1 MPTLDRRT
9 VAGAAVLG
17 AVVAASLLSSP
28 AAAVDAAERAAANPL
43 LFGAVVVG
51 LYLVRPFLAWPTT
64 LVAIVVGYG
73 YGVALGV
80 PVALAGAVLT
90 SLPPFL
96 GVRWIAGAD
105 GFWDRLGDAGD
116 RFFGST
122 GHVRGVTAARL
133 LPVPADA
140 VTCTAAASGVSLPAF
155 ALGTVFGELPWTV
168 AAVLLGHSAESVAA
182 RGLGDVSLPLI
193 VACLA
198 AAALLLAGPA
208 YQYLGARGA
217 AS

>member
-1 MPTLDRRT
+1 MPEFDRRT

-28 AAAVDAAERAAANPL
+28 ATAIDAAERAAADPL
-43 LFGAVVVG
+43 LFGVLLLG

-64 LVAIVVGYG
+64 LVAIVAGYG
-73 YGVALGV
+73 YGVAVGV

-90 SLPPFL
+90 SMPPFL
-96 GVRWIAGAD
+96 GVRWMAGGE
-105 GFWDRLGDAGD
+105 GFWGRLGDAGD

-133 LPVPADA
+133 LPIPADA

-155 ALGTVFGELPWTV
+155 AVGTVFGELPWTV
-168 AAVLLGHSAESVAA
+168 AAVLLGSSAESIAA
-182 RGLGDVSLPLI
+182 RGLGEVGLPL
-193 VACLA
+193 VAACLVA
-198 AAALLLAGPA
+198 AAVLLAGPA
-208 YQYLGARGA
+208 YQYFGRPGVP
-217 AS
+217 S